1 MPTMQRRRR
10 CMRHMPCAPESARSA
25 RHLVQEKLT
34 DWGRLDLLEDARLI
48 VSELVGNAARHTGC
62 TWLCAALGLD
72 GDRLRL
78 AVRDSSRALPVV
90 VKTGVT
96 ETSGR
101 GMGLVDRIANRWG
114 VDEAPFG
121 KWVWA
126 EIGCPPKTLSQAGAQ
141 GVTATEYR
149 SAKEGNTCTT

>member
-1 MPTMQRRRR
+1 MTTRTTLLHAEHGPIHADTAVVAKAVDVPTSQRHR
-10 CMRHMPCAPESARSA
+10 CTRHMPCAPESARSA
-25 RHLVQEKLT
+25 RLLVQEKLIE
-34 DWGRLDLLEDARLI
+34 WGRLDLLEDARLI

-62 TWLCAALGLD
+62 TRLCVALCLD

-78 AVRDSSRALPVV
+78 AVRDSSRTLPVV
-90 VKTGVT
+90 IKTGVT

-101 GMGLVDRIANRWG
+101 GMGLIDSIANRWG

-126 EIGCPPKTLSQAGAQ
+126 EIG
-141 GVTATEYR
+141 
-149 SAKEGNTCTT
+149 

>member
-1 MPTMQRRRR
+1 MTTRTTLPRTKHGPIHADTSLVATALDVPTTQRRR

-34 DWGRLDLLEDARLI
+34 EWGRLDLLEEARLI

-62 TWLCAALGLD
+62 TRLCVALGLD

-78 AVRDSSRALPVV
+78 AVRDSSRTLPVV
-90 VKTGVT
+90 IKSGVT

-101 GMGLVDRIANRWG
+101 GMGLVDSIANRWG

-126 EIGCPPKTLSQAGAQ
+126 EI
-141 GVTATEYR
+141 V
-149 SAKEGNTCTT
+149 

>member
-1 MPTMQRRRR
+1 MTTRATLPRTKHGPIHADTSLVAAALDVPAMQRRR

-34 DWGRLDLLEDARLI
+34 EWGRLDLLEEARLI

-62 TWLCAALGLD
+62 TRLCVALGLD

-78 AVRDSSRALPVV
+78 AVRDSSRTLPVV
-90 VKTGVT
+90 ITSGVT

-101 GMGLVDRIANRWG
+101 GMGLVDSIANRWG
-114 VDEAPFG
+114 VDEASFG

-126 EIGCPPKTLSQAGAQ
+126 EIG
-141 GVTATEYR
+141 
-149 SAKEGNTCTT
+149 